1 MWMSCVR
8 CIGLLAGTA
17 LLAAC
22 SGQPTRAPS
31 PVVDYGAPAPDRP
44 RSSGQAADEPDSPP
58 APATQPTAI
67 VALLDHAE
75 RQANDGKLDAAAA
88 TLERALRI
96 DPRNPVLWHHM
107 ATVRLAQA
115 EAAQAE
121 QLAMKSNSLAPG
133 NYALQARN
141 WQLIAQAR
149 RVRGDQPGAIAADRQ
164 ARKLEAP

>member
-1 MWMSCVR
+1 MWKSCVR
-8 CIGLLAGTA
+8 CLGLLAGTA
-17 LLAAC
+17 LLVAC
-22 SGQPTRAPS
+22 SGLPARAPS

-44 RSSGQAADEPDSPP
+44 QSTEQEPD
-58 APATQPTAI
+58 APGDPQASVTQPTAI

-107 ATVRLAQA
+107 ATVRLAQD

-133 NYALQARN
+133 NDALQARN

-149 RVRGDQPGAIAADRQ
+149 RVRGDPAGASAADKQ